1 MPLDPRDYKVEL
13 TSTDAASAKSSA
25 SPVRPFIGVKF
36 ACCAVSTRNYR
47 SADGA
52 AYHGRC
58 PRCGK
63 PVHFAVGPGGTD
75 ARTFIVE

>member
-1 MPLDPRDYKVEL
+1 MKRNAEPATPKTIR
-13 TSTDAASAKSSA
+13 
-25 SPVRPFIGVKF
+25 
-36 ACCAVSTRNYR
+36 CAVYTRIYR

>member
-1 MPLDPRDYKVEL
+1 MPLDPRDYKVDLSSDASAE
-13 TSTDAASAKSSA
+13 DAAA
-25 SPVRPFIGVKF
+25 SNSTRPFIGVQF
-36 ACCAVSTRNYR
+36 ACCGVYTRIYR

-52 AYHGRC
+52 AYRGRC

-63 PVHFAVGPGGTD
+63 PVNFVVGTGGTD